1 MIASI
6 WIDNFKSLVNF
17 ELPLAKFTC
26 LVGLNGAGKSTVLQA
41 VDFISQL
48 MLGDL
53 EGWLK
58 QRQWDK
64 ADINSKLSKRS
75 NIEFK
80 ITLKDASFGT
90 LVWSG
95 SVNRTTLNC
104 TQEHVTANGTALL
117 RVEEGYYSLVN
128 PAAVQKNLE
137 RSKIVFEYQ
146 GSILSALKDSQLS
159 HVLLA
164 VKSAIIQIH
173 SLDLLSPELLRSKT
187 RGAEGHLGLGGE
199 RLSAY
204 IHEASPE
211 QKESLRQQL
220 SAVYQQLEKIETR
233 ALRSGW
239 KQLDIVERFGD
250 QELKTSA
257 RHMNDGM
264 LRLMAILSQLASKH
278 HFLLFDE
285 IENGINPE
293 LVEYL
298 VDQLV
303 SSDHQVMVTTH
314 SPVIINYMDDSV
326 AAESVVYL
334 YKTRE
339 GFTRSIKLFSIPSLK
354 EKLQFMGP
362 GEAFIDT
369 DLTRLYQEIES
380 LQQPN
385 TGGMDASPIER

>member
-1 MIASI
+1 MIKSI
-6 WIDNFKSLVNF
+6 WIDNFKSLVKF
-17 ELPLAKFTC
+17 DLQLAKLTC

-41 VDFISQL
+41 IDFLARLMHGDVDS
-48 MLGDL
+48 
-53 EGWLK
+53 WLK
-58 QRQWDK
+58 QRQWVK
-64 ADINSKLSKRS
+64 ADINSKLTKRS

-80 ITLKDASFGT
+80 IVLEDAHFGT

-95 SVNRTTLNC
+95 SINRTTLNC
-104 TQEHVTANGTALL
+104 TQEHVVSGEATLL
-117 RVEEGYYSLVN
+117 KVEDGSYSMVN
-128 PAAVQKNLE
+128 PSAPQKGLE
-137 RSKIVFEYQ
+137 RSKVVFEYQ
-146 GSILSALKDSQLS
+146 GSILSALKDAQLS
-159 HVLLA
+159 PALLA
-164 VKSAIIQIH
+164 LKSAISQIH

-187 RGAEGHLGLGGE
+187 RDAEGHLGLGGE

-204 IHEASPE
+204 IHDARPE
-211 QKESLRQQL
+211 QKEGLRQQL
-220 SAVYQQLEKIETR
+220 SKVYQQLEKIETR

-264 LRLMAILSQLASKH
+264 LRLMAILSQLASEH

-303 SSDHQVMVTTH
+303 GSDHQVMVTTH
-314 SPVIINYMDDSV
+314 SPMIINYMHDSV

-385 TGGMDASPIER
+385 KGGMDASPIER

>member
-1 MIASI
+1 MIKSI
-6 WIDNFKSLVNF
+6 WIDNFKSLVKF
-17 ELPLAKFTC
+17 DLQLAKLTC

-41 VDFISQL
+41 MDFLAQL
-48 MLGDL
+48 MHGNLDS
-53 EGWLK
+53 WLK

-64 ADINSKLSKRS
+64 ADINSKLTKRS

-80 ITLKDASFGT
+80 ITIKDAIFGSMS
-90 LVWSG
+90 WSG
-95 SVNRTTLNC
+95 SINRTTLSC
-104 TQEHVTANGTALL
+104 TQEHVTIGEVTLLKVEDGT
-117 RVEEGYYSLVN
+117 YSIVN
-128 PAAVQKNLE
+128 PSDLQKGLE
-137 RSKIVFEYQ
+137 RSKVVFEYQ

-159 HVLLA
+159 PALLA
-164 VKSAIIQIH
+164 LKSTVSQIH

-187 RGAEGHLGLGGE
+187 RESEGHLGLGGE

-204 IHEASPE
+204 IHEARPE
-211 QKESLRQQL
+211 QKERLRRQL
-220 SAVYQQLEKIETR
+220 SVAYKQLEKIETR

-264 LRLMAILSQLASKH
+264 LRLMAILSQLASEH

-303 SSDHQVMVTTH
+303 GSDHQVMVTTH
-314 SPVIINYMDDSV
+314 SPMIINYMDDSV

-385 TGGMDASPIER
+385 KGGMDASPIER

>member
-1 MIASI
+1 MIKSI
-6 WIDNFKSLVNF
+6 WIDNFKSLVKF
-17 ELPLAKFTC
+17 DLPLAKFTC

-48 MLGDL
+48 MVGDL
-53 EGWLK
+53 DSWLK

-80 ITLKDASFGT
+80 ITLEDARFGT
-90 LVWSG
+90 LVWGG
-95 SVNRTTLNC
+95 SVNRTTLSC
-104 TQEHVTANGTALL
+104 TQEHVTANGKPLL
-117 RVEEGYYSLVN
+117 KVEEGYYSLMS
-128 PAAVQKNLE
+128 PTAAQKNLE
-137 RSKIVFEYQ
+137 RGKIVFEYQ

-159 HVLLA
+159 PVLLA
-164 VKSAIIQIH
+164 LKSAISQIH

-204 IHEASPE
+204 IHEAHPE

-220 SAVYQQLEKIETR
+220 SVVYQQLEKIETR

-264 LRLMAILSQLASKH
+264 LRLMAILSQLASEH

-303 SSDHQVMVTTH
+303 GSDHQIMVTTH
-314 SPVIINYMDDSV
+314 SPMIINYMDDSI
-326 AAESVVYL
+326 AADSVVYL

-369 DLTRLYQEIES
+369 DLTHLYQEIES
-380 LQQPN
+380 LQQLS
-385 TGGMDASPIER
+385 TGGMDASSTER

>member
-1 MIASI
+1 MIKSI
-6 WIDNFKSLVNF
+6 WVDNFKSLVKF
-17 ELPLAKFTC
+17 DLQLASFTC

-41 VDFISQL
+41 IDFIARL

-53 EGWLK
+53 DGWLK

-64 ADINSKLSKRS
+64 ADINSKLTKRS
-75 NIEFK
+75 NIEFR
-80 ITLKDASFGT
+80 ITFEDANFGT

-95 SVNRTTLNC
+95 SINRTTLNC
-104 TQEHVTANGTALL
+104 TQEHVTADEATLL
-117 RVEEGYYSLVN
+117 KVEEGSYSIVN
-128 PAAVQKNLE
+128 PAAPQKSLE

-159 HVLLA
+159 PELLA
-164 VKSAIIQIH
+164 LKSAVSQIH

-187 RGAEGHLGLGGE
+187 RDAEGHLGLGGE

-204 IHEASPE
+204 IHEARPE
-211 QKESLRQQL
+211 QKERLRQQL
-220 SAVYQQLEKIETR
+220 STVYQQLEKIETR

-264 LRLMAILSQLASKH
+264 LRLMAILSQLASQH

-298 VDQLV
+298 VDRLV
-303 SSDHQVMVTTH
+303 SSNHQVMVTTH
-314 SPVIINYMDDSV
+314 SPMIINYMDDRV

-339 GFTRSIKLFSIPSLK
+339 GFTRSIKLFDIPSLK

-369 DLTRLYQEIES
+369 DLTHLYQEIES
-380 LQQPN
+380 VQHVN
-385 TGGMDASPIER
+385 KGGMDASSIER